1 MERFFHTAE
10 AEIAG
15 EGRGIYEG
23 ENLILAGECGIISA
37 KGAHL
42 NMKPAILRRLAAPFF
57 AAVLLFTAA
66 ACAPP
71 GGVSWEDAYNSAA
84 QRAENAEA
92 EGPLDAMMKGMEHGS
107 AMADFALGNE
117 FVEKDPE
124 RAVEFYRSAA
134 EYGLPEAQFNLGR
147 MHALGKGVPQNHPEA
162 VKWFRLSAD
171 QGFPT
176 AQYNLGVAYA
186 KGRGVEKSHRS
197 AYIWLTL
204 AGIGGH
210 EEEKKR
216 RWRRFPCFPPAP
228 I

>member
-1 MERFFHTAE
+1 MKPA
-10 AEIAG
+10 
-15 EGRGIYEG
+15 
-23 ENLILAGECGIISA
+23 IIS
-37 KGAHL
+37 
-42 NMKPAILRRLAAPFF
+42 AILRRLAAPFF

-92 EGPLDAMMKGMEHGS
+92 EGPLDAMVKGMEHGS

-204 AGIGGH
+204 AGVGGH
-210 EEEKKR
+210 EEGEKAALAAVPLFPTRADLKDAQAEARRIYEEIKR
-216 RWRRFPCFPPAP
+216 RQNKGQ
-228 I
+228 